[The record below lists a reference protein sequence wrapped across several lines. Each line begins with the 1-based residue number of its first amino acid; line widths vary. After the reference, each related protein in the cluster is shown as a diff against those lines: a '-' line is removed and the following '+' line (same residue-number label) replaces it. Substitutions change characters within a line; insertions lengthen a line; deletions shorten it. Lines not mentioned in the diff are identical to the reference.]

1 MRIFISILFAYLI
14 GAIPTAVWV
23 GKYFYKKDVR
33 EYGSGNAGATNTFRV
48 LGKIPGIFVL
58 MFDVFKG
65 GLAINNPAV
74 IYFHL
79 QSNFDLQIALGLVAV
94 IGHIFPVYVGFRGG
108 KGVAILLGIVF
119 SLHPITAVIALVV
132 FLIVFLS
139 SGFVSLGSITA
150 AIVFP
155 IILFLME
162 KDLAFSH
169 AVFALS
175 VSVLT
180 LITHKKNIQK
190 LLKGEENRVNFITKN
205 NP

>member
-1 MRIFISILFAYLI
+1 MAIFISILFAYLI

-23 GKYFYKKDVR
+23 GKIFYKKDVR

-48 LGKIPGIFVL
+48 LGKIPGTFVL
-58 MFDVFKG
+58 LFDVCKG
-65 GLAINNPAV
+65 WLVINNPAV
-74 IYFHL
+74 VYFHL
-79 QSNFDLQIALGLVAV
+79 QSNADLQIALGIVAV

-119 SLHPITAVIALVV
+119 SLHPITALIALGV
-132 FLIVFLS
+132 FLILFIS
-139 SGFVSLGSITA
+139 SGYVSLGSIA
-150 AIVFP
+150 ASFAFP

-162 KDLAFSH
+162 KNIVPSH
-169 AVFALS
+169 AIFAIS

-190 LLKGEENRVNFITKN
+190 LLKGEENRVQIWKFKT
-205 NP
+205 